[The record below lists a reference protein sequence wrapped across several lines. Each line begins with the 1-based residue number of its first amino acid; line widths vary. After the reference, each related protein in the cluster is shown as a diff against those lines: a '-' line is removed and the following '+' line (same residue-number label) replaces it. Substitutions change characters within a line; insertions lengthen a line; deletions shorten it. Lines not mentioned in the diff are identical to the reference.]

1 MRDYLP
7 FIVTGLAT
15 GSVYALAAMGI
26 VVTYTTSGV
35 FNFAH
40 GTVGMVAAYAF
51 YELREQHGLPTW
63 LSILLAVFVL
73 GPAIGLV
80 IDRVL
85 LRRIQGATTATYI
98 TVSLGLLVFLQGGAL
113 AIYGPA
119 TRTIDPIFS
128 QSTFRFLDVTIGYD
142 EVTLMAIAAVGG
154 LALFAFFRRTHAGLQ
169 TRAVVDDPELT
180 SLMGTSPGR
189 VTTLSW
195 MLGCTFASLA
205 GVLLAPLLG
214 VDSVGLTLLAIQAF
228 GAATVGRLVSLPGAY
243 LGALAIGVG
252 ADLSKKF
259 VVDHPTLSGFPTSF
273 PFLVLFAVLLF
284 SKPGRFAELTK
295 VSQQARQRAKVVAST
310 RFAARPLVALA
321 AAALVLPAFTSDPRM
336 LDITVALA
344 FVLIFSS
351 LSLLMGLSRQ
361 VSLCHAVFVVFGA
374 TNLSRLQ
381 DAGVPFLPALLIG
394 ALIMVPVAALL
405 ALPAIRLSGLF
416 LAIATFGF
424 GVLAQNLLFL
434 TDLSFGNEGLRSVS
448 RPDFI
453 VDFSDDRAFY
463 YVVLAIV
470 LAGVCVVELI
480 RVTRLGRILRALA
493 DSPTGVQSLG
503 VVPTAARVLVF
514 CVSGFLAAIAGG
526 LVASVPGSVTPAT
539 FDYFQSLLWVTI
551 LATTGAL
558 TLGGAVLAAVL
569 LRLVPVVF
577 TSPTV
582 IEYQPVLFGLAA
594 IVLSQAPNGIATMFK
609 VPDAEALGRSTR
621 AKLPRSRRH
630 AERAV
635 VG

>member
-7 FIVTGLAT
+7 FVITGLAT

-40 GTVGMVAAYAF
+40 GTIGMVAAYAF
-51 YELREQHGLPTW
+51 FELREQHGLPTW
-63 LSILLAVFVL
+63 LAFGLAVF
-73 GPAIGLV
+73 AIGPLIGAL

-85 LRRIQGATTATYI
+85 LRRLHGAATATYI
-98 TVSLGLLVFLQGGAL
+98 TVSLGLLVLLQGGAL

-128 QSTFRFLDVTIGYD
+128 QATFRILDVTVGYD
-142 EVTLMAIAAVGG
+142 DVTLMAIAAVGA
-154 LALFAFFRRTHAGLQ
+154 LALFVFFRRTHAGLQ

-180 SLMGTSPGR
+180 ALVGTPPAR

-205 GVLLAPLLG
+205 GVLLAPVLG

-228 GAATVGRLVSLPGAY
+228 GAAAVGRLVSLPGAY
-243 LGALAIGVG
+243 LGALAIGVA
-252 ADLSKKF
+252 ADLSKKY
-259 VVDHPTLSGFPTSF
+259 VVSHPLLSGLPTSL
-273 PFLVLFAVLLF
+273 PFIVLFGVLLL
-284 SKPGRFAELTK
+284 SRPGTFAELTK
-295 VSQQARQRAKVVAST
+295 VSQQARQKTQVVAST
-310 RFAARPLVALA
+310 AFAKRPIYALA
-321 AAALVLPAFTSDPRM
+321 LGALVVPAFTSDPRM
-336 LDITVALA
+336 LDATVALA

-351 LSLLMGLSRQ
+351 LSLLVGLSRQ

-381 DAGVPFLPALLIG
+381 EAGVPYLPALVIG

-424 GVLAQNLLFL
+424 GVLAQSLLYL
-434 TDLSFGNEGLRSVS
+434 TDLSFGTEALRSIS
-448 RPDFI
+448 RPDFL

-463 YVVLAIV
+463 YVVLAVV
-470 LAGVCVVELI
+470 LAGVAVVELI

-493 DSPTGVQSLG
+493 DSPTAVQSLG
-503 VVPTAARVLVF
+503 IVPTAARVIVF

-526 LVASVPGSVTPAT
+526 LIASVPGSVNPAT

-558 TLGGAVLAAVL
+558 TLGGSVLAAVL
-569 LRLVPVVF
+569 LRAVPVIF
-577 TSPTV
+577 TSV
-582 IEYQPVLFGLAA
+582 LVLEYQPVVFGLAA
-594 IVLSQAPNGIATMFK
+594 ILLSQAPNGIATLFK
-609 VPDAEALGRSTR
+609 VPAAATLERSAR
-621 AKLPRSRRH
+621 ARLSPSRRR
-630 AERAV
+630 AERVAV
-635 VG
+635 G